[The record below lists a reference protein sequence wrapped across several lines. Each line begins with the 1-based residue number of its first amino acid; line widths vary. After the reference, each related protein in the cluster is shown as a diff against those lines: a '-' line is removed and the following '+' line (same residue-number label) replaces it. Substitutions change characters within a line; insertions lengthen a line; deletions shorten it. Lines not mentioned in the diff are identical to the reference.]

1 MGQLDP
7 PGLPDRGLLAQ
18 LELADLLALRVVAEA
33 AMGLVL
39 TSSLQTTLEASNGR
53 YSNTNFY
60 ANAKRWRDERYP
72 LDCDGDHNCI

>member
-53 YSNTNFY
+53 YSNTY
-60 ANAKRWRDERYP
+60 LHTGSQCWRDERHH
-72 LDCDGDHNCI
+72 LDCHDQYYGI